1 MDQNQNEPEASRPY
15 IPGYGIPETREGML
29 PWSYV
34 QERLREAQNYWISTS
49 NAKGKPHAT
58 PVWAVWRDDVLY
70 FDGGPDT
77 RRGRDMA
84 VNPFIAVHL
93 EDGSRVVILEGMVRE
108 LTRPPLDLREYLA
121 KEYARKYSGMGYEPT
136 PETWENGGLYAFRP
150 NLVLAWTEFPKDTT
164 RWQFE
169 EEG

>member
-1 MDQNQNEPEASRPY
+1 MNQEQYEPQASRPY

-34 QERLREAQNYWISTS
+34 QERMREAQNYWISTS
-49 NAKGKPHAT
+49 NTKGRPHAT
-58 PVWAVWRDDVLY
+58 PVWGVWRDDVFY

-84 VNPFIAVHL
+84 VNPFISVHL
-93 EDGSRVVILEGMVRE
+93 EDGSRVVILEGAVRE
-108 LTRPPLDLREYLA
+108 LTRPPLDLREELA

-136 PETWENGGLYAFRP
+136 AETWENGGLYAFQP
-150 NLVLAWTEFPKDTT
+150 TLVLAWTQFPKDTT
-164 RWQFE
+164 RWQFD